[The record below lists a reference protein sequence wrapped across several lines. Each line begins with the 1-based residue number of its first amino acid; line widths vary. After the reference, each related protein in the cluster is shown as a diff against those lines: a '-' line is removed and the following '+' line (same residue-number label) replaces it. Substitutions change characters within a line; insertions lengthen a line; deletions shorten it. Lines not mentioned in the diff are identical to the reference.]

1 MNLRRG
7 RTWLLALGLVF
18 VLGTGRPDLPRASG
32 QSNPSHPSDA
42 YDSTLPREP
51 MARLAA
57 LEGHLQATVTEL
69 DSARVNEARIEA
81 ELEGLDETRRSVA
94 QRLRIRTRSLYR
106 VTRTGMLPLA
116 GGFDSM
122 LAHVVR
128 VERLRR
134 MVREDAL
141 SLRELLTRS
150 SALRAEISRLGGV
163 MEDARARMS
172 RLETE
177 KRAVADDARRAAVYA
192 RAFGEA
198 RVFDPS
204 LMNGEEGNHIASFEE
219 ARGALSL
226 PIAAPRQVRPAT
238 REEALGLELEGP
250 RGASVRAAAPG
261 RVAFSDRHPAYGRLV
276 IVDHGNGYFTVYGGL
291 ARIDVR
297 TGDHVASASNLGV
310 VDGEPLFFQV
320 RRGTRSLD
328 ASLWLGL

>member
-1 MNLRRG
+1 MNVRRG
-7 RTWLLALGLVF
+7 RTWLLSLGLLL
-18 VLGTGRPDLPRASG
+18 VLGTGRPDLPRVNG
-32 QSNPSHPSDA
+32 QSNPSQ
-42 YDSTLPREP
+42 LPHEP

-57 LEGHLQATVTEL
+57 LERHLQQAVTEL
-69 DSARVNEARIEA
+69 DSARVNEARMEA
-81 ELEGLDETRRSVA
+81 ELEGLDETRGSVA
-94 QRLRIRTRSLYR
+94 QRLRTRTRSLYR

-134 MVREDAL
+134 MVREDAHA
-141 SLRELLTRS
+141 LRELFTRS
-150 SALRAEISRLGGV
+150 SALRAEISRIGV
-163 MEDARARMS
+163 AMEDARARIS
-172 RLETE
+172 RIETE
-177 KRAVADDARRAAVYA
+177 KRAVVDDARRAAVYA
-192 RAFGEA
+192 QAFGDPVPSVTDT
-198 RVFDPS
+198 RVSDPS
-204 LMNGEEGNHIASFEE
+204 LMSGEEVNHPPSFEE
-219 ARGALSL
+219 ARGTLSL

-238 REEALGLELEGP
+238 REEAQGLELEGA

-276 IVDHGNGYFTVYGGL
+276 IVDHGSGYFTVYGGL
-291 ARIDVR
+291 ARIDAH
-297 TGDHVASASNLGV
+297 TGDRVAAASNLGV